1 MAWAAAVEIKL
12 SEAERRELEARSRRR
27 KIARADAMRS
37 EIILCA
43 ADGLTNIAIAERLG
57 VSRLDGGDHGA
68 NALPPKAL
76 KAFAM
81 NPIRGPHGKLAMTR
95 SQKW

>member
-1 MAWAAAVEIKL
+1 MAWVAAVKIKL
-12 SEAERRELEARSRRR
+12 SEAERMELEARSRRR
-27 KIARADAMRS
+27 KISRADAMRS

-57 VSRLDGGDHGA
+57 VSRLTVTA
-68 NALPPKAL
+68 WRNVLPRTVWRALPT
-76 KAFAM
+76 
-81 NPIRGPHGKLAMTR
+81 NPARGHRAKLTMTR